1 MGMLI
6 QGFSD
11 RPLKIIKRLEEKS
24 LSDEEKESND
34 TVSEDRARNTKTR
47 AWKRQP

>member
-24 LSDEEKESND
+24 LSDGKKESIGATAENR
-34 TVSEDRARNTKTR
+34 TSKTKTCNG
-47 AWKRQP
+47 K